1 MAEKTGPR
9 LRANRKQQ
17 EALLLLFREARTA
30 AGLSQVDLARLLRKP
45 QSFVSKYESGT
56 RRLDLLELRD
66 VCQAMKVSVVEFV
79 RRFDRRVRRLS
90 TQA

>member
-1 MAEKTGPR
+1 MAEKTVPR

-17 EALLLLFREARTA
+17 EALLSLFRQARGD
-30 AGLSQVDLARLLRKP
+30 AGLSQVELARILHKP

-66 VCQAMKVSVVEFV
+66 VCRAMGISVIDFV
-79 RRFDRRVRRLS
+79 RRFDKLVSRDS
-90 TQA
+90 